1 MAVRKLKPVTPGQR
15 HRIISAFDTIT
26 KSTPEKSLL
35 RPKNKSGG
43 RNSKGRMTLRH
54 RGGGH
59 KQRYRLIDFR
69 RDKEDIQGRVKGIE
83 YDPNRTARIA
93 LIVYEDGEK
102 RYILAPRGLRVGQ
115 TINSGKSAT
124 PEVGN
129 SLYLSDIPLGTIIHN
144 IELNP
149 GNGGVLARSA
159 GTYAQLTSRDG
170 KYANIKLPSG
180 ETRMILTTCKATIGT
195 VSNSDHI
202 IVSSGKAG
210 RNRWKGHRP
219 RVRGVAMNPIDHPM
233 GGGEGRASGGIPR
246 SRNGVP
252 AKGYKTRKAKKKS
265 SQYIVVRRGKKKK

>member
-26 KSTPEKSLL
+26 ERAPEKSLL
-35 RPKNKSGG
+35 RPKNKTGG
-43 RNSKGRMTLRH
+43 RNSKGRMTLRY

-59 KQRYRLIDFR
+59 KQRYRVIDFS
-69 RDKEDIQGRVKGIE
+69 RDKEDTKGRVKSIE

-93 LIVYEDGEK
+93 LVVYEDGEK
-102 RYILAPRGLRVGQ
+102 RYILAPNGLRVGQ
-115 TINSGKSAT
+115 TVSAGKSAT
-124 PEVGN
+124 PEIGN
-129 SLYLSDIPLGTIIHN
+129 ALYLSDIPLGTIIHN
-144 IELNP
+144 IELRP

-180 ETRMILTTCKATIGT
+180 ETRMVLTSCKATIGT
-195 VSNSDHI
+195 VANSDHI

-210 RNRWKGHRP
+210 RKRWKGRRP

-246 SRNGVP
+246 SRNGLP
-252 AKGYKTRKAKKKS
+252 AKGYKTRKSKKKS
-265 SQYIVVRRGKKKK
+265 NQYIVVRRGKKKK